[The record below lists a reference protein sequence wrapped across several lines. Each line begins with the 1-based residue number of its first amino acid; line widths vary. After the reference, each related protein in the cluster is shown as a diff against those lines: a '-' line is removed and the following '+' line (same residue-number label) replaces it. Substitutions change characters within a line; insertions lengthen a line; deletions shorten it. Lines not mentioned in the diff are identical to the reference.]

1 MTSLASNELVDFI
14 IAREIVP
21 SPLVEQLT
29 SEGKD
34 FESAEQLLDELAKRG
49 WLSQYQRSQ
58 LLSGQGEKLVFGPY
72 RLVEPLGEGG
82 MGMVFK
88 ARHPR
93 LDRLVALKFIL
104 PDHQEARS
112 KVISRFHREARA
124 IAQLQHPNVVTLYD
138 ADEIDGTPY
147 IAMEYIDGV
156 SLWDMVRRHGA
167 LGINQSSEY
176 MRQAALGLQH
186 AFECGLVHRDIKP
199 SNIMVVQKKNS
210 SQIALRRP
218 TLVTVRDRERGLDSV
233 ISSRSDLIKILDMG
247 LALLKDSLKD
257 TRRQNETSLT
267 EMGAAIGTPDF
278 VSPEQARDA
287 RTVDIRADLYSLG
300 CTFYYILSGHVPFP
314 GGSRIEKILQH
325 QLDVPMSISVLR
337 PHIPSRIAGI
347 VEKLM
352 AKNPDERYRS
362 PQELADALAAHL
374 EAPQTP
380 VGTPGQSSRKAASPP
395 ITSSQAT
402 RITLPSLVASRP
414 AKKTPAPVVDE
425 PAANASTGEPQ
436 AVAESGIPGIMNTQI
451 SFKEID
457 FGEAERT
464 DADMETLG
472 NLSAEM
478 PSIGISPLWKG
489 QGHTSMVSA
498 VALSADGRLAASA
511 DVNGQIR
518 IWDLTEDAPREEM
531 SVHRPSEI
539 QAIAFSPVD
548 WNHVVYATQLNGKA
562 NFVRWDW
569 TTNQSVEWGGLV
581 TLNHSGVGCLRF
593 SLDGSVLAAG
603 VGSQAVT
610 WRFEDA
616 AATNQTIHKGHET
629 PIRAIAISPDR
640 VMLVASGQS
649 EAIRFWGLGKR
660 DRKDGVAARTH
671 AASISTLD
679 FSPDGKLLAL
689 AGLDPKIAI
698 WRIGKSS
705 DDSVAVLSG
714 HATNLMHVQFTP
726 DGDHLISVGADGK
739 VFVWDVATAA
749 VVHELTLDLKL
760 AYRVAISADASRL
773 IAGFS
778 NGSIAFFDL
787 SLATSIP
794 YADRVSLESIRA

>member
-1 MTSLASNELVDFI
+1 MSSLDSNEIVDFI
-14 IAREIVP
+14 TVREIVP
-21 SPLVEQLT
+21 SPLVEQLM
-29 SEGKD
+29 SEGKP
-34 FESAEQLLDELAKRG
+34 FESAESLLEGLAQRG

-104 PDHQEARS
+104 PDQQEARA

-156 SLWDMVRRHGA
+156 SLWDMVHRHGA
-167 LGINQSSEY
+167 LGINQSAEY
-176 MRQAALGLQH
+176 VRQAALGLQH

-199 SNIMVVQKKNS
+199 SNIMVIQKKNS
-210 SQIALRRP
+210 SQVALRRP
-218 TLVTVRDRERGLDSV
+218 TLVTIRDRERGLDSV
-233 ISSRSDLIKILDMG
+233 ASCRSDLIKILDMG

-278 VSPEQARDA
+278 ISPEQARDA

-314 GGSRIEKILQH
+314 GGSRIEKIVQH

-337 PHIPSRIAGI
+337 PHIPSTVAGI

-352 AKNPDERYRS
+352 AKNPDDRYRS

-374 EAPQTP
+374 EASQKPD
-380 VGTPGQSSRKAASPP
+380 GALGHSARKTAPPP
-395 ITSSQAT
+395 ITSSYAT
-402 RITLPSLVASRP
+402 RSTLPSLVASWP
-414 AKKTPAPVVDE
+414 AKTTPPPPDADDLPTKEASGEAQPVADL
-425 PAANASTGEPQ
+425 
-436 AVAESGIPGIMNTQI
+436 GIPGIMNTQI
-451 SFKEID
+451 SLREIE
-457 FGEAERT
+457 FGDGEYT
-464 DADMETLG
+464 NADLETLG

-478 PSIGISPLWKG
+478 TSAGVSPLWKG
-489 QGHTSMVSA
+489 QGHSSMVSA
-498 VALSADGRLAASA
+498 VALSPDGRWAASA

-518 IWDLTEDAPREEM
+518 IWDLTADTPREEM
-531 SVHRPSEI
+531 NAHRPSEI
-539 QAIAFSPVD
+539 QAIAFSTAD

-569 TTNQSVEWGGLV
+569 TTNQSAEWGGLAS
-581 TLNHSGVGCLRF
+581 LNHSGVGCLRF

-629 PIRAIAISPDR
+629 PIRAIGISPDR

-689 AGLDPKIAI
+689 AGLDPRIAI

-705 DDSVAVLSG
+705 DDSVAILSG

-726 DGDHLISVGADGK
+726 GGENLISVGADGK
-739 VFVWDVATAA
+739 VLVWDVGTSA
-749 VVHELTLDLKL
+749 VIQEMSLDLKL

-778 NGSIAFFDL
+778 NGSVAFFDL
-787 SLATSIP
+787 SHAFAIP
-794 YADRVSLESIRA
+794 YADRISLESIR